1 MLLLSGLACL
11 IKTRPALPY
20 YYYVLLELLLIMMMR
35 MMIVAWTKLAYFSKT
50 LGTVAAADDDEIVLG

>member
-20 YYYVLLELLLIMMMR
+20 YYYVLLELLLIMMR
-35 MMIVAWTKLAYFSKT
+35 MMIVAWTKIAYFSKT
-50 LGTVAAADDDEIVLG
+50 LGTLAAADDDEIVLG